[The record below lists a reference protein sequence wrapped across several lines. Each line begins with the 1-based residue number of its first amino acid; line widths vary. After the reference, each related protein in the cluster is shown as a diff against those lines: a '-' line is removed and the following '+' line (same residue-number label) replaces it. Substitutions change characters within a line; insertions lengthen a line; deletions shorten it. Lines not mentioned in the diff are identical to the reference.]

1 MTHPTASPTNDTDLG
16 VPMRVALASMS
27 FGAGAIHLAMAT
39 SHAGE
44 WLAEGVVF
52 ALAGW
57 LQIGLALAFAV
68 RPSKVA
74 LVIAC
79 VANLMFVAAWAW
91 TRTVGM
97 PFGPEQGNVHDTG
110 FVDVTAAVLEIA
122 IVALAALALAMPTA
136 ATRTSRVGVAACVVI
151 PLCVLALA
159 TAAIVSPSARGHA
172 HGGDEAQQGRT
183 TTRHRRRTKR
193 RAELPSMASTTTGTS
208 MSWRP
213 SAPARC
219 PTNTVTGMR

>member
-1 MTHPTASPTNDTDLG
+1 MAHPTASPTNDTDLG

-97 PFGPEQGNVHDTG
+97 PFGPEQGNVHETG

-122 IVALAALALAMPTA
+122 IVALAALTLAMPTA
-136 ATRTSRVGVAACVVI
+136 ATRTSRVGVAVCVVI

-172 HGGDEAQQGRT
+172 HGGDEGAAGT
-183 TTRHRRRTKR
+183 HDHSTPT
-193 RAELPSMASTTTGTS
+193 ADEAASGAPSMASTTTGTS

-219 PTNTVTGMR
+219 QRNTVRGMR